1 MNSMTSRARLAGVL
15 YVVMGLL
22 GWFSLMYIP
31 GVFVVRGDATATA
44 RNIVNGELLFRFG
57 ILSQVVSQVLF
68 VFLVLLLYDLFKDVD
83 RKQGKLMVALVAISV
98 AFELVNCLNLIAPL
112 ILLSGADFLSVF
124 SKPQLDALA
133 YAFLRLRNSG
143 VNLVSILWGLWL
155 LPLGILVIKSHF
167 IPKILGM
174 LLIVSCFAYVV
185 GSITSIIAPDQM
197 SVVSNFTLPLG
208 GLGELLIVLWL
219 IIKGVKPQSPE
230 TPPT

>member
-1 MNSMTSRARLAGVL
+1 
-15 YVVMGLL
+15 
-22 GWFSLMYIP
+22 
-31 GVFVVRGDATATA
+31 
-44 RNIVNGELLFRFG
+44 
-57 ILSQVVSQVLF
+57 
-68 VFLVLLLYDLFKDVD
+68 LLLYDLFKDVD

-167 IPKILGM
+167 IPKTLGV

-185 GSITSIIAPDQM
+185 GSITSIIMPDQM

-219 IIKGVKPQSPE
+219 IVKGVKPQSPE